1 MDKEKNPFASVLSI
15 FNKLTLQQRLILGGI
30 AVVAVVMV
38 TFILFAFNE
47 PNYTTLYSDLA
58 AEEANEVVK
67 HLSNRKTPYKLE
79 EGGNTIKVPKADVY
93 ELRLALA
100 GKGIPSSGTIG
111 YEIFD
116 KNTIGMSEFM
126 QKLNYK
132 RALEGEI
139 SRTIVQQRGVEN
151 ARVHI
156 VTPKKAVFKEEQ
168 RKATA
173 SVVLTL
179 SGGKNLSHNNIQA
192 IQNLVSAS
200 VEGLDIANVTII
212 DTKGRLLSKKLD
224 DDGLATS
231 TGKQYEMKSNVE
243 KYLADKAQSI
253 LDKVLG
259 YDNSD
264 VKVNVDLDFREVEKT
279 LETYDPES
287 QVAISEQTSRNTSSG
302 ISTSDSN
309 QVFWESSTT
318 NYELSKTIEHVIEG
332 AGNIQRITVAA
343 VINGVEREITTGDVT
358 EVVNEPRTPEQLQ
371 QLELLIRQSIGIDE
385 TRNDQV
391 SIVSIPF
398 ENNTYESMDSGGV
411 GFIPEDIGKYLNY
424 LLVLIGMGGALFVL
438 KGLLTKLKDEK
449 ILIGTVNGES
459 YSDESFDFDNAPTWD
474 PSTGE
479 TKPLF
484 KSSKKKRDNSFLEIG
499 DIEDEISDEA
509 ILKKMKQEKIVNY
522 VSKNPSEAAKLI
534 NSWLRED
541 GE

>member
-309 QVFWESSTT
+309 QVFGESSTT

>member
-1 MDKEKNPFASVLSI
+1 LDTGKNSFSAVLSI

-30 AVVAVVMV
+30 AVIAVVMV

-47 PNYTTLYSDLA
+47 PNYTTLYNDLA
-58 AEEANEVVK
+58 SEEANEVVK
-67 HLSNRKTPYKLE
+67 YLSNRKIPYKLE
-79 EGGNTIKVPKADVY
+79 DGGNKISVPKKEVY

-139 SRTIVQQRGVEN
+139 ARTVIQQNGIESVRI
-151 ARVHI
+151 HI

-168 RKATA
+168 REATA

-179 SGGKNLSHNNIQA
+179 SGGRNLSQNNIKA

-200 VEGLDIANVTII
+200 VEGLDVSNVTVI
-212 DTKGRLLSKKLD
+212 DTKGRLLSQKSD
-224 DDGLATS
+224 DDVLAIS
-231 TGKQYEMKSNVE
+231 SGKQYEMKSNVE

-264 VKVNVDLDFREVEKT
+264 VKVNVDLDFNEVEKT

-287 QVAISEQTSRNTSSG
+287 QVAISEQTSKNTSSG

-309 QVFWESSTT
+309 QVFAESNTI

-343 VINGVEREITTGDVT
+343 VINGVKKEITTEQGT
-358 EVVNEPRTPEQLQ
+358 EIVNEPRTPEQLQ

-385 TRNDQV
+385 NRNDQV

-398 ENNTYESMDSGGV
+398 ENTTYENADGG
-411 GFIPEDIGKYLNY
+411 GGSFIPQNIGQYFNY
-424 LLVLIGMGGALFVL
+424 LLMLLGIGGALFVL
-438 KGLLTKLKDEK
+438 KGLLKKLKDEK
-449 ILIGTVNGES
+449 ILIGTVGGGD
-459 YSDESFDFDNAPTWD
+459 YVDESFEFDNAPTWN
-474 PSTGE
+474 PTTGKTE
-479 TKPLF
+479 PLF
-484 KSSKKKRDNSFLEIG
+484 KSPKKKRDHSFLDIG

-509 ILKKMKQEKIVNY
+509 VMKKMKQEKIVNY
-522 VSKNPSEAAKLI
+522 VSRNPSEAAKLI

-541 GE
+541 E

>member
-1 MDKEKNPFASVLSI
+1 MDKTKNSLSSVLSI
-15 FNKLTLQQRLILGGI
+15 FNKLSLQQRLILGGI
-30 AVVAVVMV
+30 AVVSVVMV

-58 AEEANEVVK
+58 PEEANEVVK
-67 HLSNRKTPYKLE
+67 YLSNRKISYTLE
-79 EGGNTIKVPKADVY
+79 EGGNKINVPKKDVY

-139 SRTIVQQRGVEN
+139 ARTIVQQKGIEN
-151 ARVHI
+151 VRVHI

-173 SVVLTL
+173 SVVLSL
-179 SGGKNLSHNNIQA
+179 RGGTTLSHNNIQA
-192 IQNLVSAS
+192 IANLVSAS
-200 VEGLDIANVTII
+200 VEGLDVSLVTII
-212 DTKGRLLSKKLD
+212 DTKGRLLSKKPEE
-224 DDGLATS
+224 DGLAINS
-231 TGKQYEMKSNVE
+231 GKQYEIKSNVE

-253 LDKVLG
+253 LNKVLG

-264 VKVNVDLDFREVEKT
+264 VKVNVDLDFKEVEKT

-309 QVFWESSTT
+309 QVFGESNTI

-343 VINGVEREITTGDVT
+343 VINGIKKEVNNGGNTEII
-358 EVVNEPRTPEQLQ
+358 NEPRSPEQLQ

-385 TRNDQV
+385 TRNDLV

-398 ENNTYESMDSGGV
+398 ENTTFESVDSGG
-411 GFIPEDIGKYLNY
+411 GSFIPQDIGKYFNY
-424 LLVLIGMGGALFVL
+424 LLMLIGIGGAVFVL
-438 KGLLTKLKDEK
+438 RGLLKKLQDEK
-449 ILIGTVNGES
+449 ILIGTVGGRS
-459 YSDESFDFDNAPTWD
+459 YSDESFDFDNAPTWN
-474 PSTGE
+474 PNTGE
-479 TKPLF
+479 TEPLF
-484 KSSKKKRDNSFLEIG
+484 KKPKKKRDNSFLEIG

-509 ILKKMKQEKIVNY
+509 VMKKMKQEKIVNY
-522 VSKNPSEAAKLI
+522 VSKNPAEAAKLI

-541 GE
+541 EQ

>member
-1 MDKEKNPFASVLSI
+1 MDKAKSPFASLLSI

-30 AVVAVVMV
+30 SVVAVVMV

-47 PNYTTLYSDLA
+47 PNYTTLYNNLA
-58 AEEANEVVK
+58 PEEANEVVQY
-67 HLSNRKTPYKLE
+67 LTSRKTPYKLE
-79 EGGNTIKVPKADVY
+79 DGGNRIKVSKTDVY

-100 GKGIPSSGTIG
+100 GKGIPASGTIG

-139 SRTIVQQRGVEN
+139 SRTIVQQKGVES
-151 ARVHI
+151 ARIHI

-168 RKATA
+168 RDATA
-173 SVVLTL
+173 SVVLGLRGGTTL
-179 SGGKNLSHNNIQA
+179 SQNNIQA
-192 IQNLVSAS
+192 IANLVSAS
-200 VEGLDIANVTII
+200 IEGLDVSKVTII
-212 DTKGRLLSKKLD
+212 DTKGRLLSKKPEEE
-224 DDGLATS
+224 GLAIS
-231 TGKQYEMKSNVE
+231 SGKQYEMKSNVE

-264 VKVNVDLDFREVEKT
+264 VKVNVDLDFKEVEKT

-302 ISTSDSN
+302 ITMSDSN
-309 QVFWESSTT
+309 QVFGESNTI

-343 VINGVEREITTGDVT
+343 VINGVKRESGTGENV
-358 EVVNEPRTPEQLQ
+358 EIINEPRTPEQLQ

-398 ENNTYESMDSGGV
+398 ETNTFENMDSGG
-411 GFIPEDIGKYLNY
+411 GGLIPEDVSKYFNY
-424 LLVLIGMGGALFVL
+424 LLLLIGIGGALFVL
-438 KGLLTKLKDEK
+438 KGLMQKLKDEK
-449 ILIGTVNGES
+449 ITIGTVGGGS

-484 KSSKKKRDNSFLEIG
+484 QQKKKKRDNSFLEIG

-509 ILKKMKQEKIVNY
+509 VMKKMKQEKIVNY

-541 GE
+541 EQ